1 MATAPTA
8 LFQRRFATALLPWV
22 IALAGL
28 ALYLATLNHWVTL
41 QSVGVVAQM
50 AGWQW
55 IPDLTR
61 PLLYLVLAPFKL
73 LPEALIPPALNV
85 FNAVLAALVLALL
98 ARSIALLPHDRTADQ
113 RELEDDENGLLSGRL
128 AWLPPV
134 LACAGI
140 GLQISFWE
148 NATAMT
154 GEMLDLLLIAYVI
167 RSLLEF
173 RVDGRHRWIYRAAL
187 LYAAGMTNNWAL
199 VGLAP
204 VFLVAIVWIK
214 GISFFNGQF
223 IARLIGWGLAGL
235 LFYLV
240 MPLVQSFA
248 EVGRIPFWD
257 GLREQLLAQKRA
269 LGTIWA
275 FFKDNYR
282 VVVLA
287 APSLLPLA
295 FIALRWR
302 SSFGDNS
309 PIGIFIT
316 KGIFH
321 IVHALFLGV
330 GLLVLFSP
338 PWSPRQIVPG
348 MPFLLHYYLCA
359 LTVGYCAGYFL
370 VIGRVAFTGR
380 RMPGWVK
387 LAGTVA
393 MAAPVAMLVIVP
405 PALFARN
412 AALVQLNNRRLLD
425 DYARRTAEHLPAA
438 PAMVLSDDPRWL
450 AVVRAHLVRTDKA
463 KDVLFYDTRLAGMT
477 EYHRAQVR
485 QQPGWPATFAGF
497 TNNAQIRPLY
507 LIGFLLEQSQT
518 RALCY
523 LQPSFGYYFERFT
536 LQPRGTAYPLIP
548 APTNDFRNPPLP
560 AEVVALN
567 EQFWSRFDAEVRP
580 ALERGLV
587 DEEAPITPAWKAKLY
602 GKLHLTPE
610 RSLTAEALAN
620 FYARAATHWAVEMQ
634 KLGQWEAA
642 AQHLRRALD
651 LFPAN
656 IAAEMNLEFNETY
669 RAGKPAPG
677 AISKSIED
685 RFGRY
690 PDWNAVINNCGP
702 FDDPRFTFEQ
712 ARVFL
717 QGGNYRQALNHLIR
731 AAELE
736 PASLTPRLWL
746 ADVWIQLNRPAE
758 ALALVTDL
766 RGRAAHFGLNATNEH
781 HLVRVEAA
789 ARFRAGETNA
799 ARNLLERALAQPGA
813 PDELR
818 LAATQ
823 LYLQYGL
830 FAEAVAQ
837 FDIALAKNPA
847 DVLSH
852 ANRGYACLQLNRI
865 NDALESLNRALEL
878 DSRNNVV
885 RLNRAIARYR
895 AGLYAEARAD
905 YEELLAASPEA
916 FQAHFGLGEVAMAQQ
931 DKAGALRHYEN
942 YLRTAPRQTAEYL
955 QVSNRVV
962 ELRAGR

>member
-22 IALAGL
+22 IAGAGL
-28 ALYLATLNHWVTL
+28 ALYLVTLNHWVTL
-41 QSVGVVAQM
+41 QSVGVVAQT

-98 ARSIALLPHDRTADQ
+98 ARSVALLPHDRTADQ
-113 RELEDDENGLLSGRL
+113 RALEPDENGLLSGRL
-128 AWLPPV
+128 AWLPPA

-173 RVDGRHRWIYRAAL
+173 RVDGRHRWIYRAAF

-204 VFLVAIVWIK
+204 VFLVAILWIK
-214 GISFFNGQF
+214 GISFFHGQF

-235 LFYLV
+235 VFYLV
-240 MPLVQSFA
+240 LPVIQSFA
-248 EVGRIPFWD
+248 DVGRIPFWD
-257 GLREQLLAQKRA
+257 ALREQLLAQKRA
-269 LGTIWA
+269 LGATWG

-309 PIGIFIT
+309 PLGILIT
-316 KGIFH
+316 KFIFH
-321 IVHALFLGV
+321 LVHALFLGV

-359 LTVGYCAGYFL
+359 LTAGYCAGYFL
-370 VIGRVAFTGR
+370 VIGRAAFAGR
-380 RMPGWVK
+380 RVK
-387 LAGTVA
+387 PIVKMAGLTA
-393 MAAPVAMLVIVP
+393 LAAPVLLLLIVP
-405 PALFARN
+405 PALLARN
-412 AALVQLNNRRLLD
+412 WALIQLNNRRLLE
-425 DYARRTAEHLPAA
+425 DYARRTAEHIPAA
-438 PAMVLSDDPRWL
+438 PAMVLSDDPRLL
-450 AVVRAHLVRTDKA
+450 AVMRAYLVRTGEA
-463 KDVLFYDTRLAGMT
+463 KNTLFYDTRLAGMT
-477 EYHRAQVR
+477 DYHRAQVR

-497 TNNAQIRPLY
+497 TNNVQIRPLY

-518 RALCY
+518 RSLCY
-523 LQPSFGYYFERFT
+523 LQPSFGYYFERFN
-536 LQPRGTAYPLIP
+536 LQPRGTAYPL
-548 APTNDFRNPPLP
+548 AVASTNDFRNPRPG

-567 EQFWSRFDAEVRP
+567 EQFWAGFDTEARP

-587 DEEAPITPAWKAKLY
+587 DEDAPITPAWKAKLY
-602 GKLHLTPE
+602 GKLHLTAE
-610 RSLTAEALAN
+610 RNYTAEALAGV
-620 FYARAATHWAVEMQ
+620 YSRAATHWAVEMQ

-642 AQHLRRALD
+642 AAHLRRALD

-656 IAAEMNLEFNETY
+656 IAAEMNLEFNETH

-717 QGGNYRQALNHLIR
+717 QGGNYRQALHHFLR

-736 PASLTPRLWL
+736 PTSLTARLWL

-758 ALALVTDL
+758 ALALVADL
-766 RGRAAHFGLNATNEH
+766 RTRAAQFGLNPTNEH
-781 HLVRVEAA
+781 QVVRVEAA
-789 ARFRAGETNA
+789 ARFRAGETDA
-799 ARNLLERALAQPGA
+799 ARGLLERALARPGA

-823 LYLQYGL
+823 LYLQHGL

-837 FDIALAKNPA
+837 FDQALAKDPK

-852 ANRGYACLQLNRI
+852 ANRGYACLQLNRTA
-865 NDALESLNRALEL
+865 DALQSLDRALEL

-895 AGLYAEARAD
+895 AGRYAEARAD
-905 YEELLAASPEA
+905 YEELLAASPDA
-916 FQAHFGLGEVAMAQQ
+916 FQAHFGLGEVALALQ
-931 DKAGALRHYEN
+931 DNAEALKHYER

-962 ELRAGR
+962 ELRARR